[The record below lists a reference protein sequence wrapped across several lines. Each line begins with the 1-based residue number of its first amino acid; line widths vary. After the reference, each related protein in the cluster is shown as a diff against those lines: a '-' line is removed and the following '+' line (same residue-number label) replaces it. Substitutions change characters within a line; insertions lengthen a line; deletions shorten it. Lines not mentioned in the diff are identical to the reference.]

1 MADPSERTEKPTPK
15 RLEKARKEGHFAV
28 SPEFLSSSYFAIC
41 VALLIAYSESWTSA
55 LINAMRIGLQ
65 QAMMWDGSAATL
77 LATGRQW
84 LLSLGVPLLMAGL
97 AAAVV
102 ALFLQLI
109 QTQFGIAT
117 AKLKPD
123 WGRLNPA
130 QKAKGI
136 LQRGG
141 TQFVYAIFLLPA
153 MGLILY
159 TAVSREW
166 TPILRLP
173 RQELAS
179 GLNWSGH
186 WIRSLLIYMAGLFFI
201 VGLIDL
207 AWQTHKF
214 QKSMRMSKQEIRD
227 EIKEMDGNPFI
238 KAKIRKLQRDLLR
251 RKMVQD
257 VPKATMVVVNPT
269 HYAVALRYVPSE
281 NAAPRVVAKGRDH
294 LALRIRKIAND
305 HQVPIVENPPLA
317 QSLYKFAKVGHDIPP
332 HLYRAVAEV
341 LAYIYRVMHG
351 RLPQ

>member
-1 MADPSERTEKPTPK
+1 MADSDKTEQPTPK
-15 RLEKARKEGHFAV
+15 RLEKARKEGQFAI
-28 SPEFLSSSYFAIC
+28 SPEFLSSTYFAGC
-41 VALLIAYSESWTSA
+41 VTLLIAYSGDWTRA
-55 LINAMRIGLQ
+55 LLEVMRLGLE
-65 QAMMWDGSAATL
+65 QAMVWDGSPASL
-77 LATGRQW
+77 LATARQW
-84 LLSLGVPLLMAGL
+84 LLRIGMPLLAAGL
-97 AAAVV
+97 AAAIL
-102 ALFLQLI
+102 ALFLQLV
-109 QTQFGIAT
+109 QTRFGIAA

-123 WGRLNPA
+123 WGRLNPM
-130 QKAKGI
+130 QKAKGV

-141 TQFVYAIFLLPA
+141 TQFVYAMFLLPV

-159 TAVSREW
+159 TAVSSEW
-166 TPILRLP
+166 MAILRLP
-173 RQELAS
+173 RQDLVGA
-179 GLNWSGH
+179 LRWSGE
-186 WIRSLLIYMAGLFFI
+186 WVRSLLIYMAGLFFL
-201 VGLIDL
+201 VGLVDL
-207 AWQTHKF
+207 WWQTRKF

-227 EIKEMDGNPFI
+227 EMKEMDGNPLI
-238 KAKIRKLQRDLLR
+238 KAKIRRLQRDLLR

-294 LALRIRKIAND
+294 LALRIRKIANE

-351 RLPQ
+351 RLPH

>member
-1 MADPSERTEKPTPK
+1 MADSSDKTEQPTPK

-28 SPEFLSSSYFAIC
+28 SPEFLSSTYFATC
-41 VALLIAYSESWTSA
+41 VTLLIAYSEDWTRA
-55 LINAMRIGLQ
+55 LHNAMRLGLQ
-65 QAMMWDGSAATL
+65 QATQWDGTAASLQVTIR
-77 LATGRQW
+77 AW
-84 LLSLGVPLLMAGL
+84 MLSLGIPLLLAGL
-97 AAAVV
+97 SAAIL
-102 ALFLQLI
+102 ALFLQLM
-109 QTQFGIAT
+109 QTRFGIAT

-141 TQFVYAIFLLPA
+141 TQFVYALFLLPI

-159 TAVSREW
+159 TAVSNEW
-166 TPILRLP
+166 SAILRLP
-173 RQELAS
+173 RQDLTGGLHWAS
-179 GLNWSGH
+179 K
-186 WIRSLLIYMAGLFFI
+186 WISSLLTYMAGLFFVI
-201 VGLIDL
+201 GLVDL
-207 AWQTHKF
+207 LWQTRKF
-214 QKSMRMSKQEIRD
+214 QKSMRMSKQEIKD
-227 EIKEMDGNPFI
+227 EMKEMDGNPLI
-238 KAKIRKLQRDLLR
+238 KAKIRRLQRDLLR

-294 LALRIRKIAND
+294 LALRIRKIANE
-305 HQVPIVENPPLA
+305 HQVPVVENPPLA

-341 LAYIYRVMHG
+341 LAYIYRVMQG
-351 RLPQ
+351 RLPR